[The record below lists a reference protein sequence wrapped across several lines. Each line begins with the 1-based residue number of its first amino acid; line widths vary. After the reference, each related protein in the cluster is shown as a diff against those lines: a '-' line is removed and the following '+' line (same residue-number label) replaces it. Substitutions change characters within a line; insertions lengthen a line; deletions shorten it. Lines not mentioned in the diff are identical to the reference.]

1 MIEAVASSPD
11 RALERRREILRGKLI
26 AHADLL
32 AHQGTLAST
41 VSASGRRVWAVRV
54 VDRVGGR
61 RVHRNLY
68 AGGAD
73 QPELLARTRE
83 WLDRCRARTDEVDR
97 LARLAATVSGLARR
111 MRPGLGPAA
120 RRASP

>member
-1 MIEAVASSPD
+1 MTEAIAPIPD
-11 RALERRREILRGKLI
+11 RALERRWEIIRGRLL

-41 VSASGRRVWAVRV
+41 ISASGRLVWRVRV

-68 AGGAD
+68 ACGDD

-83 WLDRCRARTDEVDR
+83 WLDGCRARTDEVDR
-97 LARLAATVSGLARR
+97 LARLAATVCCVARR
-111 MRPGLGPAA
+111 VRPGLGPAA